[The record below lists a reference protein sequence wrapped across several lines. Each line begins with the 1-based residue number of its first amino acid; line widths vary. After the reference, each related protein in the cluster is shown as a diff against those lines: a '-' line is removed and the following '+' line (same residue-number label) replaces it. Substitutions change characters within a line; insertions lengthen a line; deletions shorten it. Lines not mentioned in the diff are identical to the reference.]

1 MRRSITRILFGIFVQ
16 WLTLLPL
23 SQAML
28 NGFTTIVEA
37 GKVNCFY
44 ENMEVNKTLE
54 MEYQV
59 VEGGGEMDVT
69 FQVIS
74 PSGALVVDD
83 QKKTDDLHT
92 VQVDEKGVY
101 AFCFDNSFSTLAEKT
116 VYADLGLES
125 DDIDNWLSEL
135 EGDKSIEDQ
144 QLQVESLRTT
154 LENIKMQLEKAQGYQ
169 TYLTKKNVKS
179 HFLVTRS
186 GSRVFWWSLVQSVA
200 LVGVAICQVLIV
212 KNFFGTNS
220 TGQRI

>member
-59 VEGGGEMDVT
+59 VEGGGEMDIT

-92 VQVDEKGVY
+92 VQANEKGVY